1 MMLSMRTRRLTTLF
15 AFLLLPALASAQ
27 RVHRSADEWLRVL
40 EAPPRLARL
49 KALDVVAALKLKPG
63 QTVADI
69 GAGTGVLTL
78 PMARAVGS
86 SGAVYAVDLD
96 KEAVDY
102 IEERATEQGIV
113 NVKAIVGAADDPGMP
128 VNVDLALL
136 NDSLRYIEKRPEY
149 LKLLGEYLN
158 PGGRIAISEFLPSAY
173 PDRADPTLTVSEAEA
188 TEWMAAAGLKPVEK
202 ITSFPDRWFVVFGK

>member
-1 MMLSMRTRRLTTLF
+1 MRMRRLTLIL
-15 AFLLLPALASAQ
+15 ALLLLPVLASAQ

-40 EAPPRLARL
+40 EAPQRLTRL

-63 QTVADI
+63 QTIADI

-78 PMARAVGS
+78 PMARAVGG
-86 SGAVYAVDLD
+86 SGVVYAVDLE

-113 NVKAIVGAADDPGMP
+113 NVKAIVGTADDPGMP

-136 NDSLRYIEKRPEY
+136 NDSLRYIEKRAEY

-158 PGGRIAISEFLPSAY
+158 PGGRIAISEFLPAAY
-173 PDRADPTLTVSEAEA
+173 PDRADPALTVSEAEA
-188 TEWMAAAGLKPVEK
+188 TGWMAAAGLKPIEK
-202 ITSFPDRWFVVFGK
+202 ISTFADRWFVIYGK

>member
-1 MMLSMRTRRLTTLF
+1 MILRRLTI
-15 AFLLLPALASAQ
+15 LLLLLAPGLAWAQ
-27 RVHRSADEWLRVL
+27 RVHRSADDWLRVL
-40 EAPPRLARL
+40 EAPQRLARL

-78 PMARAVGS
+78 PMARAVGTT
-86 SGAVYAVDLD
+86 GTVYAVDLE

-113 NVKAIVGAADDPGMP
+113 NVKATVGTADDPGMP

-136 NDSLRYIEKRPEY
+136 NDSLRYIEKRAAY
-149 LKLLGEYLN
+149 LKQLSEYLN
-158 PGGRIAISEFLPSAY
+158 PGGRIAISEFLPEAF
-173 PDRADPTLTVSEAEA
+173 PDRADPALTVTEAEA
-188 TEWMAAAGLKPVEK
+188 TEWMAAAGLKPIEK
-202 ITSFPDRWFVVFGK
+202 ITAFSDRWFVIFGK